1 MSTEKPVPTSHH
13 YAGGCSRQR
22 SHFLLMEFVYKGE
35 VLIEP
40 EELYSFLKS
49 AKQMK
54 IPLPDE
60 TENFMETIEEV
71 IKTKINK

>member
-1 MSTEKPVPTSHH
+1 MLEGVAGKDLTS
-13 YAGGCSRQR
+13 
-22 SHFLLMEFVYKGE
+22 LMDFVYKGE